1 VLTKKQFAG
10 RLWNRFPVCANIA
23 ETKACYQSGRQLNPN
38 RILEVAMNAI
48 SAVLIQA
55 VPETNTESHPIRTI
69 ALYCCLGLV
78 ASLCL
83 AMSGLDLSVGLS

>member
-1 VLTKKQFAG
+1 
-10 RLWNRFPVCANIA
+10 
-23 ETKACYQSGRQLNPN
+23 
-38 RILEVAMNAI
+38 MNAI

-78 ASLCL
+78 VSLCL
-83 AMSGLDLSVGLS
+83 ATSGLDVSVGLY

>member
-1 VLTKKQFAG
+1 
-10 RLWNRFPVCANIA
+10 
-23 ETKACYQSGRQLNPN
+23 
-38 RILEVAMNAI
+38 MNAI
-48 SAVLIQA
+48 STVLIDTT
-55 VPETNTESHPIRTI
+55 PETTAETHPIRTI